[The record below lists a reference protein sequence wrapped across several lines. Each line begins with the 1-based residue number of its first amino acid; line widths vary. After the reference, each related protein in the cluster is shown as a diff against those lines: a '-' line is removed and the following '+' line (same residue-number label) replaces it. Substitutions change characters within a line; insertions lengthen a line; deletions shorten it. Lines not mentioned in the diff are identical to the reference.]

1 MDSLTHLMVGHAM
14 GALATTVLPAAGP
27 PVYWAALV
35 GNSLPDLDVPVSLL
49 LRRGVKLHRTFT
61 HTLPGAALLSAVSAL
76 VLGRIFPEADLALLF
91 AWTLLGCLV
100 HLALDCL
107 NLFGVRP
114 FWPIVDRPVELG
126 VLHITDP
133 LLLFLLSAPSM
144 GACLSWFSPGMASLG
159 FLAIWPYVG
168 YRLRVARRLLRR
180 LRAEGSLRARV
191 VPWFSGWRYIFETDR
206 AVEFGLWSRGR
217 RVPLHTFPKHR
228 DPRIDATRSDP
239 RVARFLQSAEYPVAL
254 LQGDAVVWI
263 DALRR
268 LRADF
273 RPLRIPVGS

>member
-14 GALATTVLPAAGP
+14 GALASSLVPAAGP
-27 PVYWAALV
+27 PVYWAALI
-35 GNSLPDLDVPVSLL
+35 GNSLPDLDVPISLL

-61 HTLPGAALLSAVSAL
+61 HTLPGVILLSAVTAL
-76 VLGRIFPEADLALLF
+76 VLQRALPGGSLALVF
-91 AWTLLGCLV
+91 GWTLLGCLV
-100 HLALDCL
+100 HLAMDCL
-107 NLFGVRP
+107 NLFGVKP
-114 FWPIVDRPVELG
+114 FWPVLDRPVELG
-126 VLHITDP
+126 LLHITDP

-144 GACLSWFSPGMASLG
+144 GAFLPWFSPGVASVG

-168 YRLRVARRLLRR
+168 YRLRTARRLLRR

-191 VPWFSGWRYIFETDR
+191 VPWFSGWRYIFETER

-217 RVPLHTFPKHR
+217 RVALHTFPKQA

-254 LQGDAVVWI
+254 LQDGAVVWI

-273 RPLRIPVGS
+273 RPLRIPVES